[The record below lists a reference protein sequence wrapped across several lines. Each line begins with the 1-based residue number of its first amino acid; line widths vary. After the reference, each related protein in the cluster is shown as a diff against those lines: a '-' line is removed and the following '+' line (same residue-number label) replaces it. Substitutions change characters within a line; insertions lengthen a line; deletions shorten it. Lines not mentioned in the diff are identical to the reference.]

1 MALRELRREFPAEF
15 RKAMTTFAIAMKGE
29 AGRAIRTGTASK
41 IGLSMDFDPL
51 SQITKAIRRSRGN
64 KASGF
69 GGTLNK
75 SVKSFASGEGQFIG
89 WTNNLA
95 PLGEQFQQIEV
106 RKFTKKQRRG
116 LYLRGIDPAVIR
128 FSDGLYSRPAREVW
142 SKIANHPGTSAY
154 MLRVVVGRIKSIFE
168 RRANQ
173 VVKP

>member
-15 RKAMTTFAIAMKGE
+15 RKAMTTFAIGMKGE

-106 RKFTKKQRRG
+106 RKFTKKQRREI
-116 LYLRGIDPAVIR
+116 YRRGIKPSLVK
-128 FSDGLYSRPAREVW
+128 FTDGLYSRPAREVW
-142 SKIANHPGTSAY
+142 SKIANHPGTAAY
-154 MLRVVVGRIKSIFE
+154 MLRVAVGRIKSIFE
-168 RRANQ
+168 RRAKQ